1 MFSMIK
7 KTVLTGFQLMAI
19 FTEIEA
25 TVNNWSLTY
34 VSDNPDDLEL
44 LIPNH
49 LLLDRYNGGAVIEE
63 NDGDIS
69 VRRKWKQVVAISN

>member
-49 LLLDRYNGGAVIEE
+49 LLLDRYNGSAVIEE